1 MLRPRAWMSF
11 TCIWPLD
18 TREADVEVEAD
29 EEADDDDAEGMFGV
43 ALRFPGGGCCML
55 KMGA

>member
-1 MLRPRAWMSF
+1 MSF